1 MYLRVNAF
9 QRIHPLLFPLTDLC
23 LGEAHRW
30 QTASLHFSLSPFMA
44 KLQQSRGQLSL
55 LKALSLTHE
64 YRSAFPITAFLDSP
78 RLTRLTLC
86 KLHHPTSSLN
96 LPWNQITHFESNV
109 LRYRPGELDQ
119 ILTNMPL
126 LEELKMVYG
135 TLLIPTDH
143 NSTNST
149 ISLPL
154 LRSLHV
160 SGYEGALD
168 QIISPLHT
176 PSLKHFALETTEN
189 GTPFSDLVV
198 LAFLRLHHRSNFTL
212 DSLSIDRLPVQ
223 SIVQILDLVPSITRL
238 SVRSIGITE
247 LLPTYLTLNRDVPTT
262 TARRPYYQECGPPS
276 SFFIVPNLRNLVM
289 EDPYIFTHSA
299 TLTSPADALLKMVKS
314 RLNPQGDSEG
324 RLESVSLALFGPG
337 LSDSDTSAFFAL
349 TELGKAQGVKM
360 DVDVR
365 RKGGALHNLTSLR
378 RAN

>member
-1 MYLRVNAF
+1 MYLRVKAF
-9 QRIHPLLFPLTDLC
+9 QRIHPLLFPLTNLC
-23 LGEAHRW
+23 LAEAHRW

-44 KLQQSRGQLSL
+44 KLQQGCGQLSL

-64 YRSAFPITAFLDSP
+64 YRPAFPINAFVAAP
-78 RLTRLTLC
+78 QLTRLTLC

-135 TLLIPTDH
+135 TLLFPTDH
-143 NSTNST
+143 NSTNSA

-198 LAFLRLHHRSNFTL
+198 LAFFRLHHRSNFTL
-212 DSLSIDRLPVQ
+212 DSLSIDGLPVQ

-238 SVRSIGITE
+238 SVRSLGVSD
-247 LLPTYLTLNRDVPTT
+247 LFPTYLTLNRDAPTS
-262 TARRPYYQECGPPS
+262 TARRYYQECGPPS
-276 SFFIVPNLRNLVM
+276 SCFLVPNLRNLVM
-289 EDPYIFTHSA
+289 EDPYTFTHSA

-314 RLNPQGDSEG
+314 RSNPQGDSEG
-324 RLESVSLALFGPG
+324 RLESVSVALFGPG
-337 LSDSDTSAFFAL
+337 LSDCDTSAFFAL

-365 RKGGALHNLTSLR
+365 RKGGTLHNLTSLR
-378 RAN
+378 SAN